1 MHAASFLSRWLDIS
15 TVVRHRARVQSLAR
29 AVQALLDGKKLALT
43 HLGRHRAG
51 PAHVK
56 HHIKAMDRLLGNS
69 HLHDERDG
77 LYRAMARSLLVG
89 QRNPV
94 ILVDWSDF
102 ELERQWLML
111 KAAVPVE
118 GRAIT
123 IYEQVFPFRCYN
135 SPGAHRQFLERLK
148 SILPDSCV
156 PTVITDAGFR
166 GPWFRA
172 VEALGWNWIGR
183 IRNSI
188 KYFNEATGRWCL
200 TKSLYPKAT
209 TKVRHIGWVTLSK
222 RKKYGFRLYL
232 VRAYR
237 VRRGR
242 PVKRVYRKQ
251 SNLPMYH
258 KMHKDPWLLATNLP
272 HSRLMPRQVKRLYA
286 QRMQIEETFRDV
298 KGHQW
303 GMGLRY
309 ARCNSAKRLEVLL
322 LIAALATLVL
332 WMSGLHARLEGVGR
346 QFQANTLR
354 SRAVLSLVFLGQQFL
369 QRLRSPIP
377 IDALDRAFFMLQI
390 LMRKA
395 AMT

>member
-15 TVVRHRARVQSLAR
+15 TVVRHRARARSLAR
-29 AVQALLDGKKLALT
+29 AVQALLAGKKLALT
-43 HLGRHRAG
+43 HLGRHRTGSAQ
-51 PAHVK
+51 VK
-56 HHIKAMDRLLGNS
+56 HHIKAVDRLLGNS
-69 HLHDERDG
+69 HLHDERDSI
-77 LYRAMARSLLVG
+77 YRAVARSLLVG

-94 ILVDWSDF
+94 ILIDWSDF
-102 ELERQWLML
+102 EMERQWLML

-123 IYEQVFPFRCYN
+123 IYEQVFPFHCYN
-135 SPGAHRQFLERLK
+135 SPRAHRQFLERLK
-148 SILPDSCV
+148 AIVPDNCM
-156 PTVITDAGFR
+156 PIVITDAGFR

-188 KYFNEATGRWCL
+188 KYYNEATGRWCL

-209 TKVRHIGWVTLSK
+209 TKVRHVGWVRLSK
-222 RKKYGFRLYL
+222 RMKYGFRLYL
-232 VRAYR
+232 VRAYK

-242 PVKRVYRKQ
+242 PVKRVRRKQ
-251 SNLPMYH
+251 NNLPTYH

-272 HSRLMPRQVKRLYA
+272 HSRLMPRRVKQLYA

-309 ARCNSAKRLEVLL
+309 ARCNSAKRLEILL

-332 WMSGLHARLEGVGR
+332 WLSGLHARLLGLGG
-346 QFQANTLR
+346 QFQANTIRHR
-354 SRAVLSLVFLGQQFL
+354 SVLSLVFLGQQVL
-369 QRLRSPIP
+369 QRMHAPIP
-377 IDALDRAFFMLQI
+377 PDALDRAFFVLQI
-390 LMRKA
+390 LTRKA
-395 AMT
+395 AMA